1 MKCSLIVAGVVILV
15 LSACDSGAPVQ
26 SAPPQPPT
34 SEQVF
39 LSAMHA
45 EEVLLPD
52 MRMLELARHHCTVL
66 RSTTGVAAARE
77 DQVQML
83 VIGSSLTQQQAQ
95 SFVYHA
101 EQVFCPD
108 KLGG

>member
-1 MKCSLIVAGVVILV
+1 
-15 LSACDSGAPVQ
+15 
-26 SAPPQPPT
+26 
-34 SEQVF
+34 
-39 LSAMHA
+39 
-45 EEVLLPD
+45 
-52 MRMLELARHHCTVL
+52 
-66 RSTTGVAAARE
+66 
-77 DQVQML
+77 ML